1 LKANISDVII
11 INQMLEEN
19 MNNKVH
25 DAHVDGNTIN
35 KDGNPIQ
42 ELQIPL
48 NRLEMLQL
56 EQHLQLKHK
65 MQDKAKKVLMQTA

>member
-1 LKANISDVII
+1 
-11 INQMLEEN
+11 MLEEN

-25 DAHVDGNTIN
+25 DEHVDGNTIN

-48 NRLEMLQL
+48 NRLKMLQK
-56 EQHLQLKHK
+56 EQQLQLKHK
-65 MQDKAKKVLMQTA
+65 MHNKAKKVLIQTA